1 MRTRRDEALTTGLMK
16 TLIAIAAFAVPSSA
30 WAACAVTNTG
40 PTTLGSYLSAALVDG
55 APPYVDVPGGFD
67 CPSTVIALLGG
78 NYLRATVTSPDGF
91 KLTSANPANTVTA
104 NYAVAAD
111 GAGAYPFTPGTPFVY
126 MNGGVINL
134 LGLLGGTARNV
145 QVHVRPSSTAALP
158 PGTYTGSFRIA
169 WEWRFCDLLGA
180 LGLCVG
186 TLDRNPTPIPVATVS
201 VTMIVLPKPVGVV
214 IVTRTT
220 WDPLS
225 ATSNPRAIPGSK
237 QRTTITLTNTDI
249 VPVDANSLNLVLPTP
264 ARGTVALDGDGTA
277 STAYVMTTEGS
288 PASSLAVTYT
298 APASTTDDVDFSANG
313 GTSWTYDPAAA
324 PKAVTNVRIRP
335 RGTMA
340 AGSSFSVSLPY
351 ALF

>member
-1 MRTRRDEALTTGLMK
+1 MTTGFVKL
-16 TLIAIAAFAVPSSA
+16 AIAAGLTVAALPSAA
-30 WAACAVTNTG
+30 WAACTVTNTG
-40 PTTLGSYLSAALVDG
+40 PTALGSYSPPALVNN

-67 CPSTVIALLGG
+67 CPDTVISLLSG
-78 NYLRATVTSPDGF
+78 NFLRATVTSPDGF
-91 KLTSANPANTVTA
+91 KLTSTNVADTVTA
-104 NYAVAAD
+104 KYVVAAD
-111 GAGAYPFTPGTPFVY
+111 AAGTYPFTAGTPFVY
-126 MNGGVINL
+126 MNGGLINL

-145 QVHVRPSSTAALP
+145 QVHVRPSSTTAVA

-180 LGLCVG
+180 LGLCIG
-186 TLDRNPTPIPVATVS
+186 TLDRNPTTIPVATVS
-201 VTMIVLPKPVGVV
+201 VTMIVAAKPVGVT

-249 VPVDANSLNLVLPTP
+249 VAVDANSLAVVLPTP
-264 ARGTVALDGDGTA
+264 ARGAVALDGDGTA
-277 STAYVMTTEGS
+277 STAYVMTAEGS

-313 GTSWTYDPAAA
+313 GTSWTYDPAPT
-324 PKAVTNVRIRP
+324 PKSVTNVRIRP